1 MGQGKQAKIL
11 TPQQIRT
18 ALKFLETTRY
28 PERDRC
34 MFLLSCKAGLRAKSI
49 AELKWRMLT
58 DAEGNIGDVIELEN
72 TAGKGKNGGCVIPIN
87 KQLKAALTELNGLP
101 HKAGDY
107 VITSERDHK
116 MSAGS
121 VTMWFRRLY
130 QNLGYDG
137 CSSHSGRR
145 TFITMTAR
153 KISEAQ
159 GSLRDIQQM
168 AAHASI
174 QSTQRYVEGSSDA
187 KMKVVDLI

>member
-11 TPQQIRT
+11 TSQQIRT

-34 MFLLSCKAGLRAKSI
+34 MFLLSCRAGLRAKSI

-72 TAGKGKNGGCVIPIN
+72 VAGKGKSGGCIIPIN
-87 KQLKAALTELNGLP
+87 KQLKAALIELNELP
-101 HKAGDY
+101 HKPGDF

-121 VTMWFRRLY
+121 VTMWFRRHY
-130 QNLGYDG
+130 QNLGFDG

-153 KISEAQ
+153 KTGQAG
-159 GSLRDIQQM
+159 GSMRDIQQI
-168 AAHASI
+168 AAHASL
-174 QSTQRYVEGSSDA
+174 QTTQRYIEGSSDA
-187 KMKVVDLI
+187 KMKVVNLI